1 MMQILLQ
8 TYDLTSI
15 GMGPAILFVGVLA
28 LLFAAAVIF
37 RNPAAVIA
45 WCFVILLFVFSGL
58 FNLGF
63 ELVWIGILVVII
75 LVVVGVVARWAQ

>member
-1 MMQILLQ
+1 MIPLH
-8 TYDLTSI
+8 TYDLVGI
-15 GMGPAILFVGVLA
+15 GMGPAILFVGILA
-28 LLFAAAVIF
+28 LLLWAAIVF

-45 WCFVILLFVFSGL
+45 WCFTILLFVFSGL

-75 LVVVGVVARWAQ
+75 LVVVGVVARWSQ